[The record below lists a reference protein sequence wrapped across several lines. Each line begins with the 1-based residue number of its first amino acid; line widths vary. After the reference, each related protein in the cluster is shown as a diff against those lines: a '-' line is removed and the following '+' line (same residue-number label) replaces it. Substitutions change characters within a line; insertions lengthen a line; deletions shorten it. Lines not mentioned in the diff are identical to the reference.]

1 MTKQFDITR
10 MYRTSFIDLIKDM
23 PIELLNE
30 IPKGFNNNLIW
41 NFGHILVTQQ
51 ALCYR
56 LPKLEAPLI
65 ISKEFFKKYT
75 RGTKPEG
82 FIDATEVA
90 FIADELLLTL
100 DTMEKQ
106 YHEGFF
112 KDYQPYNLRPT
123 LAFPD
128 IDDAIAFNA
137 THESMHYGTA
147 LAIKKLVLLNQ

>member
-10 MYRTSFIDLIKDM
+10 MYRTAFINLMKDM

-30 IPKGFNNNLIW
+30 VPKGFNNNLIW

-56 LPKLEAPLI
+56 LPKLKMPLT
-65 ISKEFFKKYT
+65 ISEEFFRKYM

-82 FIDATEVA
+82 FVDAAEVA
-90 FIADELLLTL
+90 FIEEELLLTL
-100 DTMEKQ
+100 ETMEKH

-123 LAFPD
+123 LVFPD

-147 LAIKKLVLLNQ
+147 LAIKKLVGLS